1 MAVVDYEQIDQREVP
16 FFPTEAGTRSG
27 PWNRAIK
34 GYSGRTRGWTAH
46 CLVNE
51 NVNVPGA
58 VVIRAAARRVED
70 EGFGRLVKRVDTAI
84 TEGFG
89 NAVER
94 KPEVAQA
101 SV

>member
-1 MAVVDYEQIDQREVP
+1 M
-16 FFPTEAGTRSG
+16 
-27 PWNRAIK
+27 
-34 GYSGRTRGWTAH
+34 
-46 CLVNE
+46 
-51 NVNVPGA
+51 
-58 VVIRAAARRVED
+58 VIRAAAGRVED